1 MLILDKQKAIERM
14 LVAAS
19 AAGSAVPEGSGQW
32 FGSVPA
38 RRLARLEP
46 RRASAISQR
55 QAERRAGDARVPS
68 GAGERRTWP
77 AYPASVEMPPFPV
90 F

>member
-19 AAGSAVPEGSGQW
+19 AAGSTVPEGSGQW
-32 FGSVPA
+32 FSSAPA
-38 RRLARLEP
+38 RRLARFEP
-46 RRASAISQR
+46 RASAISPR

-68 GAGERRTWP
+68 GGAERRSWSG
-77 AYPASVEMPPFPV
+77 YPASVETPPFPV